1 MVDRSLLD
9 SYLAYTA
16 LEKGHSR
23 NTQFNQQSTIERL
36 ISWLDQKRGTPT
48 WKSVQLD
55 DVLAYLAD
63 RKSYGEL
70 SPASMKLEIVML
82 RGFFKY
88 LHREKHHPENLA
100 EQLEIPKQV
109 RSLPETLTES
119 EVLLL
124 LHIQWPD
131 TPLGLRNRAVMEL
144 FYATG
149 MRVGEMV
156 AALLE
161 HLNLEQKTLI
171 VTGKGDKDRMVL
183 FGDRAAEVLE
193 RYLEAGRPQLIKA
206 KSGGELFLARHG
218 KGLTRARI
226 WTIVKEA
233 MHEAGIKKN
242 IYPHLLRHSFAT
254 HLLAGGA
261 DLRMIQELLG
271 HSSINTTE
279 IYTHVDQQRLS
290 QSHRAFHPRAK
301 KS

>member
-1 MVDRSLLD
+1 MDRSLID

-23 NTQFNQQSTIERL
+23 NTQVNQQGALERL
-36 ISWLDQKRGTPT
+36 IEWLDRKRDAPE
-48 WKSVQLD
+48 WRRIQIDDLKS
-55 DVLAYLAD
+55 YLAD
-63 RKSYGEL
+63 RKSYGDL

-100 EQLEIPKQV
+100 EQLEIPKQA

-119 EVLLL
+119 EVRQL
-124 LHIQWPD
+124 LHIEWPD
-131 TPLGLRNRAVMEL
+131 TPIGLRNRAIMEL

-149 MRVGEMV
+149 MRVGEMIT
-156 AALLE
+156 ALLE
-161 HLNLEQKTLI
+161 HLNLDQKTLI

-183 FGDRAAEVLE
+183 FGDRASEVLE

-226 WTIVKEA
+226 WSIVKEA
-233 MHEAGIKKN
+233 MHEAGIRKN

-254 HLLAGGA
+254 HLLSGGA

-290 QSHRAFHPRAK
+290 QTHRAFHPRAR

>member
-1 MVDRSLLD
+1 MNRSLLD
-9 SYLAYTA
+9 AYLAYTA
-16 LEKGHSR
+16 LEKGHAH

-36 ISWLDQKRGTPT
+36 IEWLDQKRNSPD
-48 WKSVQLD
+48 WKSIQLED
-55 DVLAYLAD
+55 LQAYLTD
-63 RKSYGEL
+63 RKSYGDL

-88 LHREKHHPENLA
+88 LHREKYHPENLA
-100 EQLEIPKQV
+100 EQLEIPKQA

-119 EVLLL
+119 EVQLL

-131 TPLGLRNRAVMEL
+131 TPIGLRNRAVMEL

-149 MRVGEMV
+149 MRVGEMIT
-156 AALLE
+156 ALLE

-193 RYLEAGRPQLIKA
+193 RYLENGRPQLIKA

-226 WTIVKEA
+226 WAIVKEA
-233 MHEAGIKKN
+233 MHEAGIQKN

-254 HLLAGGA
+254 HLLSGGA

-279 IYTHVDQQRLS
+279 IYTHVDQKRLS
-290 QSHRAFHPRAK
+290 ETHRTFHPRAK